1 MKTKLLFIILF
12 AFANATFAQL
22 TDPIP
27 SDDWAI
33 SQVGANNLLNNPY
46 DIEIGP
52 DGYLWITERTIGRIS
67 RFDPVT
73 GAKDVLV
80 TIASL
85 FTDAQQDGLMGLVL
99 HPQLGQNNGN
109 EYVYAAYT
117 YNNNGRKLRISR
129 FTYTKVGN
137 DGTLSNEF
145 TIIQEIPASYDHNS
159 GRLAISPDLKLHYT
173 IGDQGNNQYTNY
185 CNPINSQTIPTSNT
199 DYVNYLGKSLRL
211 NLDGTIPTDNPTFGG
226 VKSHVFTIG
235 HRNAQGLVFSN
246 SGKLYTSEHGPRT
259 DDEINILES
268 GKNYGWPFIAG
279 YNDNKSYNYCN
290 WSSLANCSSNTFNE
304 NTCPAGA
311 TSLAESSWAVPTNF
325 KEPMTTWG
333 TVNTGYDFQGG
344 CGFICWPTVAPSG
357 MDIYEAGL
365 IPNWGNSLIT
375 AALKRG
381 RIYRSTLTNDGNG
394 IEPIADPEPDGTNDD
409 FEELWYTP
417 NRYRDVVSAP
427 DGLTFYIITD
437 SNGSTSGPSN
447 SNSIAIANPGIIIKV
462 KYTGTVLSANSF
474 VNNTNISLVPNPA
487 KNEFKIDFQ
496 NDKIEIANLQINDIN
511 GRVILEISN
520 PTLNQNIKTDNFNN
534 GLYLVTISDKN
545 GNKTTKKL
553 IISK

>member
-1 MKTKLLFIILF
+1 MKNKLLYLF
-12 AFANATFAQL
+12 LIVFSNTIFAQL

-27 SDDWAI
+27 NDDWAI
-33 SQVGANNLLNNPY
+33 SQIGANNLLNNPY
-46 DIEIGP
+46 DVEVGP
-52 DGYLWITERTIGRIS
+52 DGFLWITERTLGSIS

-73 GAKDVLV
+73 GAKDPLI

-85 FTDAQQDGLMGLVL
+85 FTNAQQDGLMGLVL

-129 FTYTKVGN
+129 FTYSKVGN
-137 DGTLSNEF
+137 DGTLNNEV
-145 TIIQEIPASYDHNS
+145 TLIQDIPASYDHNS

-185 CNPINSQTIPTSNT
+185 CNPINSQTIPTSTT

-211 NLDGTIPTDNPTFGG
+211 NLDGSIPTDNPTFGG

-279 YNDNKSYNYCN
+279 YNDNKNYEYCN
-290 WSSLANCSSNTFNE
+290 WSSSSNCSSNSFSE
-304 NTCPAGA
+304 NQCAAGI
-311 TSLAESSWAVPTNF
+311 TSLPESAWAVPSNF
-325 KEPMTTWG
+325 KEPIATWG
-333 TVNTGYDFQGG
+333 TVNSGFNFGAS

-381 RIYRSTLTNDGNG
+381 RIYRSQISTDGNT
-394 IEPIADPEPDGTNDD
+394 IVPITDPEPDGTNDD

-417 NRYRDVVSAP
+417 NRYRDIVSAP

-437 SNGSTSGPSN
+437 SNGATSGPSN
-447 SNSIAIANPGIIIKV
+447 SNSVAISNPGIIIKV
-462 KYTGTVLSANSF
+462 KYTGTTLSTNSF
-474 VNNTNISLVPNPA
+474 ANNSSISLVPNPTRS
-487 KNEFKIDFQ
+487 EFKIAFQ
-496 NDKIEIANLQINDIN
+496 DNQIEPKQIQIIDVN
-511 GRVILEISN
+511 GRIISEILN
-520 PTLNQNIKTDNFNN
+520 PKPNENINVNNLNN
-534 GLYLVTISDKN
+534 GLYLVTISDKK

-553 IISK
+553 IISN

>member
-1 MKTKLLFIILF
+1 MKTKLLLLLLILSQTI
-12 AFANATFAQL
+12 NAQL
-22 TDPIP
+22 IDPIS

-33 SQVGANNLLNNPY
+33 SQIGANNLLNNPY
-46 DIEIGP
+46 DIEIGQ
-52 DGYLWITERTIGRIS
+52 DGYLWITERTTGMIS
-67 RFDPVT
+67 RFDPTT
-73 GAKDVLV
+73 GVKDQLI
-80 TIASL
+80 TISSL
-85 FTDAQQDGLMGLVL
+85 FTNAQQDGLMGLVL

-117 YNNNGRKLRISR
+117 YDNAGRKLRISR

-137 DGTLSNEF
+137 DGTLANEL
-145 TIIQEIPASYDHNS
+145 TLIQGIPASYDHNS

-173 IGDQGNNQYTNY
+173 IGDQGNNQYSNY
-185 CNPINSQTIPTSNT
+185 CNPINSQTIPISTT

-211 NLDGTIPTDNPTFGG
+211 NLDGSIPTDNPTFGG
-226 VKSHVFTIG
+226 VKSHVYTIG
-235 HRNAQGLVFSN
+235 HRNAQGLVFSTA
-246 SGKLYTSEHGPRT
+246 GKLYTSEHGPRT

-304 NTCPAGA
+304 NSCPAGA
-311 TSLAESSWAVPTNF
+311 TSLVESAWVVPSNF
-325 KEPMTTWG
+325 KEPLTTWG

-357 MDIYEAGL
+357 MDIYEGGL

-375 AALKRG
+375 TALKRG
-381 RIYRSTLTNDGNG
+381 RIYRSRISTDGNT
-394 IEPIADPEPDGTNDD
+394 IVPITDPEPDGTNDD
-409 FEELWYTP
+409 FEELWYTQ
-417 NRYRDVVSAP
+417 NRYRDIVSAH

-447 SNSIAIANPGIIIKV
+447 NNSIAISNPGIIIKV
-462 KYTGTVLSANSF
+462 KYTGTTLSTNLFANNS
-474 VNNTNISLVPNPA
+474 SLILLPNPA
-487 KNEFKIDFQ
+487 KTEFTINYQ
-496 NDKIEIANLQINDIN
+496 NDPIVLDKIQITDLN
-511 GRVILEISN
+511 GRIISQIEN
-520 PTLNQNIKTDNFNN
+520 PNQNQNINISNLNN
-534 GLYLVTISDKN
+534 GLYLVNISDKN
-545 GNKTTKKL
+545 GNKTIKKL